1 MSMPEGRSGPLA
13 PRTGTAPHCQV
24 ADCHLAGLDILLVDD
39 DPAEAGTIAQY
50 LQAAGCQLRLAA
62 GGEAG
67 LGLAAA
73 ADPALVVTRFDLPG
87 MDGFALLLTLR
98 RRLPRLPG
106 VVLAG
111 TTEFWPVLP
120 TLFEDGVTRLVRKP
134 VEPGPLLA
142 AVATL
147 ACPAARQRDGICR
160 YARAA

>member
-1 MSMPEGRSGPLA
+1 MAMPEDRSGPLV

-24 ADCHLAGLDILLVDD
+24 ADCHLAGLDILLVDN

-50 LQAAGCQLRLAA
+50 MQAAGCRVCMAADCEEGRRLA
-62 GGEAG
+62 EAV
-67 LGLAAA
+67 
-73 ADPALVVTRFDLPG
+73 DPALVVTRFDLPG

-98 RRLPRLPG
+98 RMLPRLPG

-147 ACPAARQRDGICR
+147 ACPAAAQRDSICR